1 MPSKSTASH
10 IVTMLSAAQNPG
22 TSSRAAMPGRAAFPS
37 DVSGVISVVMA
48 SSSPRF
54 EL

>member
-22 TSSRAAMPGRAAFPS
+22 TSSRAAIPVRAGFSS

-54 EL
+54 EP